1 MGITRISILRPL
13 FITMVFSA
21 IVVLGLISYGRLGV
35 DLFPSVNVPVV
46 SVFVPY
52 PGANPESIEALVTR
66 PIEDSLAGLSD
77 IEFMRSISSEGQSTV
92 LLAFND
98 RTNPDSAAI
107 DVERKINGIRSRLP
121 EDTLPPNIVKADVN
135 SLPVLDISF
144 SGNLSNEE
152 LFRLVNDLVVP
163 RMQSVPGVAA
173 VDVIGGKESEI
184 RGDSGPAEA
193 ASSSTVD
200 IAGGGGAPTGQPKR
214 SQWIID
220 RSRKGVRCSR

>member
-1 MGITRISILRPL
+1 
-13 FITMVFSA
+13 MVFSA

-66 PIEDSLAGLSD
+66 PIEDSLAGLSN

-98 RTNPDSAAI
+98 RTNPDSAEI

-121 EDTLPPNIVKADVN
+121 EDTLPPI
-135 SLPVLDISF
+135 
-144 SGNLSNEE
+144 LSK
-152 LFRLVNDLVVP
+152 
-163 RMQSVPGVAA
+163 Q
-173 VDVIGGKESEI
+173 
-184 RGDSGPAEA
+184 
-193 ASSSTVD
+193 T
-200 IAGGGGAPTGQPKR
+200 
-214 SQWIID
+214 
-220 RSRKGVRCSR
+220 